1 MSSSFVEISKDLF
14 GGQFLLRLFS
24 FLCNFALLRFTDP
37 SILGFFNVRINL
49 IYNTVGFLS
58 REPVRKLCLSS
69 DFSLTEVGIYSIFSS
84 LIAIF
89 TSTFCCTIWF
99 LFWTGFDELSISNR
113 SYLLILLVFSFSVCI
128 ELLAE
133 PIIIEQLKSGRTR
146 NYVFNGAILLLLHK
160 FLTIVLLLFKIN
172 PLVAFSLSQLIAS
185 LVYFYL
191 FIRDN
196 KKNIFK
202 IYKTSILQFFNLK
215 RFDEGRL
222 QLLKVYLFHSILKQF
237 LTDGANFLMVFSGS
251 VPLKIQA
258 VYDAVDR
265 LASLF
270 VRLILQPFEES
281 ASIYFSIN
289 LKREEENEENKKLPK
304 NVLETFLI
312 FTKLIFIFGLI
323 IFPFGF
329 SYARLAAFLYGG
341 KLFMENNADQLL
353 SLYSIYLPIIAV
365 NGLFECFVFAQLNAK
380 KVLLHA
386 KFFSFSVFVHLFLN
400 YFLSNYLGVKG
411 FIIANI
417 LNYLARIWFNWRFI
431 CVAVKK
437 GDKWMKMLPS
447 KNLLMTLLTAWIAL
461 FTSSYFFYWQITF
474 SSQFTHVFVGC
485 LMLLLIGFVYVKN
498 DFVEFEMFNLKEK

>member
-1 MSSSFVEISKDLF
+1 M
-14 GGQFLLRLFS
+14 
-24 FLCNFALLRFTDP
+24 P
-37 SILGFFNVRINL
+37 W
-49 IYNTVGFLS
+49 
-58 REPVRKLCLSS
+58 
-69 DFSLTEVGIYSIFSS
+69 
-84 LIAIF
+84 
-89 TSTFCCTIWF
+89 TSW
-99 LFWTGFDELSISNR
+99 
-113 SYLLILLVFSFSVCI
+113 
-128 ELLAE
+128 
-133 PIIIEQLKSGRTR
+133 
-146 NYVFNGAILLLLHK
+146 
-160 FLTIVLLLFKIN
+160 
-172 PLVAFSLSQLIAS
+172 
-185 LVYFYL
+185 
-191 FIRDN
+191 
-196 KKNIFK
+196 
-202 IYKTSILQFFNLK
+202 

-447 KNLLMTLLTAWIAL
+447 KNL
-461 FTSSYFFYWQITF
+461 
-474 SSQFTHVFVGC
+474 
-485 LMLLLIGFVYVKN
+485 
-498 DFVEFEMFNLKEK
+498 

>member
-1 MSSSFVEISKDLF
+1 MRPTTKFIFPLWTQILF
-14 GGQFLLRLFS
+14 LRLKNFYTTQNPIRGLPS
-24 FLCNFALLRFTDP
+24 FFII
-37 SILGFFNVRINL
+37 SIQ
-49 IYNTVGFLS
+49 
-58 REPVRKLCLSS
+58 
-69 DFSLTEVGIYSIFSS
+69 FSS

-237 LTDGANFLMVFSGS
+237 SDGRS
-251 VPLKIQA
+251 
-258 VYDAVDR
+258 
-265 LASLF
+265 
-270 VRLILQPFEES
+270 
-281 ASIYFSIN
+281 
-289 LKREEENEENKKLPK
+289 
-304 NVLETFLI
+304 
-312 FTKLIFIFGLI
+312 
-323 IFPFGF
+323 
-329 SYARLAAFLYGG
+329 
-341 KLFMENNADQLL
+341 
-353 SLYSIYLPIIAV
+353 
-365 NGLFECFVFAQLNAK
+365 
-380 KVLLHA
+380 
-386 KFFSFSVFVHLFLN
+386 
-400 YFLSNYLGVKG
+400 
-411 FIIANI
+411 
-417 LNYLARIWFNWRFI
+417 
-431 CVAVKK
+431 
-437 GDKWMKMLPS
+437 
-447 KNLLMTLLTAWIAL
+447 
-461 FTSSYFFYWQITF
+461 
-474 SSQFTHVFVGC
+474 
-485 LMLLLIGFVYVKN
+485 
-498 DFVEFEMFNLKEK
+498 

>member
-1 MSSSFVEISKDLF
+1 MSGL
-14 GGQFLLRLFS
+14 
-24 FLCNFALLRFTDP
+24 
-37 SILGFFNVRINL
+37 INL
-49 IYNTVGFLS
+49 IYNTIGFLS

-69 DFSLTEVGIYSIFSS
+69 DVSLTEVGIYSYFSS

-99 LFWTGFDELSISNR
+99 LFWTGFDELSISNK
-113 SYLLILLVFSFSVCI
+113 SYLVVLLVFSFSVCI

-146 NYVFNGAILLLLHK
+146 NYVFNGTILLLLNK
-160 FLTIVLLLFKIN
+160 FLTLVMLLFKIN
-172 PLVAFSLSQLIAS
+172 PLVAFSFSQLIAS
-185 LVYFYL
+185 LIYFYL

-215 RFDEGRL
+215 RFDKGRL

-289 LKREEENEENKKLPK
+289 LKREENEENKKLPK

-323 IFPFGF
+323 IFPLVFLMLDWLLF
-329 SYARLAAFLYGG
+329 S
-341 KLFMENNADQLL
+341 DQLL

-365 NGLFECFVFAQLNAK
+365 NGFTSCK
-380 KVLLHA
+380 I
-386 KFFSFSVFVHLFLN
+386 FSFSVFVHLFLN

-437 GDKWMKMLPS
+437 GEKWRKMLPS
-447 KNLLMTLLTAWIAL
+447 KNLLLALLTAWIVL
-461 FTSSYFFYWQITF
+461 FTSSFVFYWQMTF
-474 SSQFTHVFVGC
+474 LSQFTHVFVGC

-498 DFVEFEMFNLKEK
+498 DFVEFKMFNLKEK